1 MMSKKIDCVG
11 CCFMTKGGVEVYRCD
26 QKECPFWTF
35 FFGRGGKV
43 LDTCFT

>member
-11 CCFMTKGGVEVYRCD
+11 CCFMTKAGIEVYRCD
-26 QKECPFWTF
+26 QKGCHFWTF

-43 LDTCFT
+43 LDTCET

>member
-11 CCFMTKGGVEVYRCD
+11 CCFMRKAGVEVYRCD
-26 QKECPFWTF
+26 QTGCSFWTF
-35 FFGRGGKV
+35 FFGHAGKV